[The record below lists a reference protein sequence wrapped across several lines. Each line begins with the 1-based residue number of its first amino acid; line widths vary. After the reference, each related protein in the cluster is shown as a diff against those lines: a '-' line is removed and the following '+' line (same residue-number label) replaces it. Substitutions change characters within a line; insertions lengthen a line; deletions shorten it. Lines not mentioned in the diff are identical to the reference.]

1 MQGASFQKGE
11 KMKRIAYILIDKDEN
26 IFMDNVVFK
35 SLRKAEKQIGYSIKY
50 KGFVST
56 EWKPKKVVI
65 DGFSKNK
72 NVNHDW
78 DFFRVFFISGVSSAS
93 VVSLLVYMQPLVKN
107 LVMTEENNTIIFT
120 LLVLSSLGLSLFLM
134 SVFKFLKKTIIY
146 MLAIYSW
153 INYRREDTSDL
164 EVYYFNDY
172 SKLEKSKLLKGDD
185 VKESE
190 VILEEINEK

>member
-1 MQGASFQKGE
+1 M
-11 KMKRIAYILIDKDEN
+11 RRLAYILIDKDEN

-72 NVNHDW
+72 KFNHDW
-78 DFFRVFFISGVSSAS
+78 DFLRVFFIGVVSSAS